1 MPRTLAIAAI
11 AAVTPFATQ
20 IVLAQNFPQDQG
32 HGSVPEQVKSGLE
45 KSGFTNIQGVP
56 DAFVVRAIDPD
67 GNPVTL
73 VVNADSFK
81 DTSNE
86 NGGAKSDQREGQ
98 TTRQSTEM
106 TGNLDF
112 AQRGEPKHQPEVREE
127 DRQWSTGSA
136 ASNSYERPAGS
147 DLAETR

>member
-11 AAVTPFATQ
+11 AAVALFATQ
-20 IVLAQNFPQDQG
+20 IVLAQNSPQDQG

-45 KSGFTNIQGVP
+45 KSGFTNIQGVT

-67 GNPVTL
+67 GNPVTS
-73 VVNADSFK
+73 VVNADSIK

-106 TGNLDF
+106 TGN
-112 AQRGEPKHQPEVREE
+112 PEN
-127 DRQWSTGSA
+127 STSPNEA
-136 ASNSYERPAGS
+136 NQSTSRPAMVHRKRS
-147 DLAETR
+147 L